1 MCYSLYI
8 LICGLLSCVLAQ
20 GFICSCCYW
29 KWIPGAIWIQLIQLN
44 TVNNWS
50 DSETEPC
57 HMGAVTSSFKGWK
70 PYSCAA
76 GLPQVVCATIS
87 PLYLITACEGHKAD
101 HEDTEGG
108 RREGGEGGYTGIITL
123 SNCTQTRESLIA
135 PAQNLTRLSHVRSLQ
150 TWSHLAGFSR
160 LRCWNW
166 CDCVWNKHLSSS
178 ALTQPLFFSHSG
190 PMWTAAL
197 RATKAVPKLDLHVN
211 QMDAAW
217 VEYLPGLEIRCK

>member
-1 MCYSLYI
+1 MKLSPVTWEQWHHHLRVESRTPVQLDCPRLFVPQSVHCI
-8 LICGLLSCVLAQ
+8 WLLPV
-20 GFICSCCYW
+20 
-29 KWIPGAIWIQLIQLN
+29 K
-44 TVNNWS
+44 
-50 DSETEPC
+50 
-57 HMGAVTSSFKGWK
+57 
-70 PYSCAA
+70 
-76 GLPQVVCATIS
+76 
-87 PLYLITACEGHKAD
+87 
-101 HEDTEGG
+101 DTKQTM
-108 RREGGEGGYTGIITL
+108 RTQREGGGRGVGGYTGIITL